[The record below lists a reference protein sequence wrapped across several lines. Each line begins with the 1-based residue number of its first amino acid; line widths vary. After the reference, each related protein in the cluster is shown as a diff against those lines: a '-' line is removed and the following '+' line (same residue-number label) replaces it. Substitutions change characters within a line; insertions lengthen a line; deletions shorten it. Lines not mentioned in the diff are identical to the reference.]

1 MEKDINDCINKL
13 SEKKEK
19 YPNITFLWLNIMN
32 YRIRMLKYSLK
43 EIKELCENIEILEED
58 MNIESLITLYN
69 IQKNIYNVT

>member
-13 SEKKEK
+13 SEKKDK

>member
-13 SEKKEK
+13 SEKKDK

-58 MNIESLITLYN
+58 MNIESLITLYT